1 MKAAKNKKTILVG
14 IDYSKS
20 GDNALDYAVMMARKG
35 NAKILL
41 FHMYETPVVH
51 TYSGAYFISYTE
63 MQGYN
68 KSKLE
73 KYKEKFMLKHR
84 NLEIETFATYKTFKN
99 GVSDLIKSHKVH
111 YVVLGLESKSRFS
124 KFIYGTTGLDV
135 AGKINCPVIIVP
147 EKYKEHK
154 LNKAVLA
161 LDNRKSVETKVM
173 QKVDAFNKQ
182 FKIKKEIIHIKT
194 ENEFLFV
201 SGKKAEA
208 LNKKW
213 KVKVVEA
220 ASFEQG
226 ILNYS
231 KQHKM
236 DLISVISHSHSLM
249 YNLFNESNTKM
260 IAFKSRIPIMSIH
273 E

>member
-1 MKAAKNKKTILVG
+1 MSKTKKTILVG

-41 FHMYETPVVH
+41 FHMYETPVIH

-68 KSKLE
+68 KEKLE
-73 KYKEKFMLKHR
+73 KYKEKFMLKHW

-99 GVSDLIKSHKVH
+99 GVTDLIKSHKVH

-135 AGKINCPVIIVP
+135 AGKISCPVIIVP

-182 FKIKKEIIHIKT
+182 FKIKKDIIHVKT

-201 SGKKAEA
+201 SGKKAAA

-213 KVKVVEA
+213 KVNIVEA
-220 ASFEQG
+220 SNFEQG
-226 ILNYS
+226 IINYS
-231 KQHKM
+231 KQNKI
-236 DLISVISHSHSLM
+236 DLISLISHSHSLI
-249 YNLFNESNTKM
+249 YDLFNESNTKM